1 MLSITNVGKL
11 LLYLSKPDRKIQDEN
26 DQKQNKEINQK
37 RESLK
42 LKLSNEPKPA
52 GTDLTMEERQEERQ
66 MYRRAMNFVNVGEHY

>member
-1 MLSITNVGKL
+1 MLSNTNVGRL
-11 LLYLSKPDRKIQDEN
+11 LVQLSKPDRKIQDEN

-37 RESLK
+37 GESLK

-52 GTDLTMEERQEERQ
+52 GTDLTMEERQ

>member
-52 GTDLTMEERQEERQ
+52 GTDLTMEERQ
-66 MYRRAMNFVNVGEHY
+66 MYWRAKNYVNVSEHY

>member
-11 LLYLSKPDRKIQDEN
+11 QLYLSKPDRKIQDEN

-42 LKLSNEPKPA
+42 LKLSNGPKPG
-52 GTDLTMEERQEERQ
+52 GTDLTMEERQ
-66 MYRRAMNFVNVGEHY
+66 MYWRAKNYVNVSEHY

>member
-37 RESLK
+37 GESLK

-52 GTDLTMEERQEERQ
+52 GTDLTMEERQ

>member
-11 LLYLSKPDRKIQDEN
+11 LIYLGKPDRKIQDEN

-52 GTDLTMEERQEERQ
+52 GTDLTMEERQ
-66 MYRRAMNFVNVGEHY
+66 MYQRAKNYVNVGEHY